1 MRDQS
6 LLIYPNFIRAN
17 QRFIDFFLISLT
29 DFRLYRSLCAVKV
42 LLARTEQR
50 SLSVHAEGSSL
61 VRVSRWIRDCEI
73 FDSVAFSRQLR

>member
-1 MRDQS
+1 VRDQS

-42 LLARTEQR
+42 LLAP
-50 SLSVHAEGSSL
+50 HGAEVLIGS
-61 VRVSRWIRDCEI
+61 RGRQ
-73 FDSVAFSRQLR
+73 FSCPCVTVDP